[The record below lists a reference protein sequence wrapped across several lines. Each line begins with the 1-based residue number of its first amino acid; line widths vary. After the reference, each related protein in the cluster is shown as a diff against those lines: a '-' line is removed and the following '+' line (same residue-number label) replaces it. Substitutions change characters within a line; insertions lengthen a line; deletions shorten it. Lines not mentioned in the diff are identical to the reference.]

1 MTRLRIFL
9 AAALAA
15 SAFAGC
21 ATGRRFSAVEP
32 GVNQVLR
39 VASGDRI
46 FFEMEEDAS
55 AGARWAYTCD
65 DHDVEVSIDHRP
77 PKRGEDGGA
86 PGSAAVEI
94 RIHRGYDG
102 PSVVT
107 FMLKKSGRGKAVKRF
122 AVTLFKRTGDVAF
135 WE

>member
-39 VASGDRI
+39 VTSGDRV
-46 FFEMEEDAS
+46 FFEMEEDPM
-55 AGARWAYTCD
+55 GDGLWDFVCD
-65 DHDVEVSIDHRP
+65 DHDVEVRIAH
-77 PKRGEDGGA
+77 EDRVA
-86 PGSAAVEI
+86 KVEV

-102 PSVVT
+102 PSAIT
-107 FMLKKSGRGKAVKRF
+107 FSCRRARGGAPSRQF
-122 AVTLFKRTGDVAF
+122 TITLFRRTGDAAF